1 MKKIVLL
8 LSSVALISLATF
20 AQAQK
25 FGHIDSQQLLE
36 KMPERD
42 SAMKTLEK
50 EYKDMQKI
58 MEEMQ
63 VELNKKYQS
72 YLEQKDKLT
81 GVAKSTKEQELQ
93 EMQERFQNYQQTAE
107 QELQKRQSELLKPV
121 MDKAKQAIQDVAKE
135 GGFLYVFDVSA
146 GTVLYY
152 SDKSVD
158 LLPLVKKKLGMAQ

>member
-1 MKKIVLL
+1 MKKIVFFFSTLAL
-8 LSSVALISLATF
+8 ASVVSL

-36 KMPERD
+36 KMPQRD
-42 SAMKTLEK
+42 SAMKVLDK
-50 EYKDMQKI
+50 EYKDAQKV

-63 VELNKKYQS
+63 VELNKKYQT
-72 YLEQKDKLT
+72 YLEQKETLT
-81 GVAKSTKEQELQ
+81 GVAKTTKEQELQ

-107 QELQKRQSELLKPV
+107 QELQKRQGELLKPV

-152 SDKSVD
+152 SDKSID
-158 LLPLVKKKLGMAQ
+158 ILPLVKKKLGIAQ

>member
-8 LSSVALISLATF
+8 LSSIALISLTSL

-107 QELQKRQSELLKPV
+107 QELQKRQGELLKPV

-152 SDKSVD
+152 SDKSID